1 MTTSSCY
8 RQQERSPLCYNSGV
22 VHTTRFDFR
31 EKGNYMSHIFHFEQ
45 LDQQCMEPR
54 QGLVHLSAS
63 ASSDRSSLPTT
74 AQLTRIFSAAIG
86 SLVMAFF
93 FFILIQSSVND
104 AVMVAHPL
112 LTLGGRVILVGAL
125 LALGG
130 VLFAG
135 VPLAVVVWRSTPRSR
150 FLLAIPFLALVL
162 PLVALIPPF
171 LRLILFAVLL
181 AGIPLTV
188 IAWRSRPRSRFLF
201 TIPFLTIVVP
211 LVTLRFHQPGFAS
224 VVVLFADLLLT
235 VAVWQLT
242 PAPRIRFRFLI
253 PFLAFALL
261 LVTLNLALFLN
272 TLLGPFFF
280 MSPVADVIRN
290 ILLYDLP
297 IIGNVGNALL
307 VVLICGMPIV
317 STLAINRAVRQATIP
332 DKWLR
337 FTWLPSRFVVFALI
351 LMFLGLLFW
360 GFYLAIFAPALFF
373 ALFSPFNALWSSWLF
388 ILVGMFI
395 SVLTAALALSSVE
408 SASI

>member
-1 MTTSSCY
+1 
-8 RQQERSPLCYNSGV
+8 
-22 VHTTRFDFR
+22 
-31 EKGNYMSHIFHFEQ
+31 MSHTFHFEQ

-54 QGLVHLSAS
+54 QGLMHLSAS

-74 AQLTRIFSAAIG
+74 AQLTRIFSAAMC

-93 FFILIQSSVND
+93 FFILIQNSLTD
-104 AVMVAHPL
+104 AVIEAYPL

-130 VLFAG
+130 LLFAG

-171 LRLILFAVLL
+171 LWLTLFAVLL

-188 IAWRSRPRSRFLF
+188 IAWRARPRSRFLF

-224 VVVLFADLLLT
+224 VVVLFADLLLA

-242 PAPRIRFRFLI
+242 PPPRIRLRLLV

-261 LVTLNLALFLN
+261 LVALNLALFLS
-272 TLLGPFFF
+272 TLWGPFFF
-280 MSPVADVIRN
+280 MGPVADVIRS
-290 ILLYDLP
+290 ILWYDLP
-297 IIGNVGNALL
+297 IIGNVGYALL
-307 VVLICGMPIV
+307 VTLVCGMPII
-317 STLAINRAVRQATIP
+317 STMAINRAVRQATIP

-373 ALFSPFNALWSSWLF
+373 ALLLPFDVPWTSWLF

-395 SVLTAALALSSVE
+395 SVLAAAWALSSVE
-408 SASI
+408 SASV